1 MSELRQNMATR
12 EWVVVAS
19 ERAKRPDD
27 FASEKRELTGDRPE
41 RDPGCPFCPGNEE
54 PPLEISRLP
63 EAGPWQV
70 RVVRNKYPALAPTG
84 EPVRTAEGVHRC
96 ISGVGHHEV
105 IIESPR
111 HNTCAALERPEDI
124 ALFLSVFQGRAR
136 ALADDPRVEHVIC
149 FKNHGET
156 AGTSLVHPH
165 AQIVAL
171 PVVPHEI
178 RVRAE
183 EARRHFD
190 DNGSCVFCDMLR
202 NEIED
207 ASRVIVDSEHFVA
220 FIPFAAP
227 SPFHMWILPR
237 RHEPSFLRAESME
250 LADLAG
256 VLHRVLR
263 RIYVGLNDPDYN
275 YVIRS
280 ASVQDQDQDYLHW
293 YVSIIP
299 RVARAA
305 GFELGSGMYINPAAP
320 EANAEF
326 LRSVDEDS

>member
-12 EWVVVAS
+12 DWVVVAS
-19 ERAKRPDD
+19 ARAKRPDD
-27 FASEKRELTGDRPE
+27 YASEKRELTGDRPE
-41 RDPGCPFCPGNEE
+41 RDPDCPFCPGNEE
-54 PPLEISRLP
+54 PALEIGRVP
-63 EAGPWQV
+63 ETGPWQV
-70 RVVRNKYPALAPTG
+70 RVVRNKYPALTPAG

-96 ISGVGHHEV
+96 ISGVGYHEV
-105 IIESPR
+105 VIESPR
-111 HNTCAALERPEDI
+111 HNTCLALETPEDV

-136 ALADDPRVEHVIC
+136 TLADDARVEHVIC

-165 AQIVAL
+165 AQLVAL

-190 DNGSCVFCDMLR
+190 DNGSCVFCDMLAD
-202 NEIED
+202 EVED
-207 ASRVIVDSEHFVA
+207 GSRVIVESEHFVA
-220 FIPFAAP
+220 FVPFAAP
-227 SPFHMWILPR
+227 SPFRTWVLPR
-237 RHEPSFLRAESME
+237 RHESSFLRATNAE

-256 VLHRVLR
+256 VLRRVLKK
-263 RIYVGLNDPDYN
+263 IYVGLSDPDYN

-299 RVARAA
+299 RVARTA
-305 GFELGSGMYINPAAP
+305 GFELGSGMYINPALP
-320 EANAEF
+320 EANADF
-326 LRSVDEDS
+326 LRSVREDP